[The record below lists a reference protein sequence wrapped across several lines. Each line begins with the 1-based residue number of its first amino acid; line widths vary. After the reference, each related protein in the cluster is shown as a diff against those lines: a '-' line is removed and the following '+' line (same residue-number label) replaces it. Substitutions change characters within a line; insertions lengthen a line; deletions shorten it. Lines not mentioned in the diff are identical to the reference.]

1 MKAENRR
8 RIEDQLRTIRAIAA
22 CEAGINSCCN
32 IIAET
37 LDDELEDLSDEFGAN
52 ALDGDLVVDGP
63 APEEPEEP
71 EHTVSPFLHQAP
83 SEQSEQSEQ
92 SDTSELSDAS
102 DRITE
107 EIKCWSRDFASSPAK
122 HLLEQLRAACKVT
135 VKELA
140 AYFGISPRMVNKI
153 LAGANSPRVSAKV
166 AELCGEA

>member
-8 RIEDQLRTIRAIAA
+8 RIEDQLRTIRAIAD
-22 CEAGINSCCN
+22 CDAGVNSCCN

-63 APEEPEEP
+63 VPEEPEEP

-83 SEQSEQSEQ
+83 TEQ
-92 SDTSELSDAS
+92 SDSSELSDAS

-135 VKELA
+135 VKDLA
-140 AYFGISPRMVNKI
+140 AYFGVSTRMISKI

>member
-8 RIEDQLRTIRAIAA
+8 RIEDQLRTIRAIAD
-22 CEAGINSCCN
+22 CDAGVHSCCN

-63 APEEPEEP
+63 APEEAEEP

-83 SEQSEQSEQ
+83 S
-92 SDTSELSDAS
+92 DTSELSESS
-102 DRITE
+102 DESVSYRITE
-107 EIKCWSRDFASSPAK
+107 EIECWSRDFASSPAK
-122 HLLEQLRAACKVT
+122 HLLEQLRAACKVS
-135 VKELA
+135 VKDLA
-140 AYFGISPRMVNKI
+140 SYFGVSPRMVNKI

-166 AELCGEA
+166 AELCEEA

>member
-8 RIEDQLRTIRAIAA
+8 RIEDQLRTIRAIAD
-22 CEAGINSCCN
+22 CDAGVHSCCN

-83 SEQSEQSEQ
+83 SEQSDASEE
-92 SDTSELSDAS
+92 SDPS
-102 DRITE
+102 DRIIE
-107 EIKCWSRDFASSPAK
+107 EIKCWSNDFASSSAK

-135 VKELA
+135 VKDLA
-140 AYFGISPRMVNKI
+140 AYFGVSTRMINKI

>member
-8 RIEDQLRTIRAIAA
+8 RIEDQLRTIRAIAD
-22 CEAGINSCCN
+22 CDAGVNSCCN

-71 EHTVSPFLHQAP
+71 EHTVSPFLHHAP
-83 SEQSEQSEQ
+83 P
-92 SDTSELSDAS
+92 DTSEESAPS
-102 DRITE
+102 DRITG
-107 EIKCWSRDFASSPAK
+107 EIKTWSFEFAHNPAPR
-122 HLLEQLRAACKVT
+122 LLQTLRAGCKVS
-135 VKELA
+135 VKDLA
-140 AYFGISPRMVNKI
+140 AYFGISTRMVNKI
-153 LAGANSPRVSAKV
+153 LAGANSNRVSAKV

>member
-8 RIEDQLRTIRAIAA
+8 RIEDQLRTIRAIAD
-22 CEAGINSCCN
+22 CDAGVRECCS

-83 SEQSEQSEQ
+83 SEQSDASEE
-92 SDTSELSDAS
+92 SDPS

-107 EIKCWSRDFASSPAK
+107 EIKCWSNDFASSSAK

-135 VKELA
+135 VKDLA
-140 AYFGISPRMVNKI
+140 AYFGVSTRMIRKI

>member
-8 RIEDQLRTIRAIAA
+8 RIEDQLRTIRAIAD
-22 CEAGINSCCN
+22 CDAGIHSCCN
-32 IIAET
+32 IIAEV
-37 LDDELEDLSDEFGAN
+37 LDDELEDISDEFGAN

-63 APEEPEEP
+63 VPEEPEEAEEP

-83 SEQSEQSEQ
+83 NPS
-92 SDTSELSDAS
+92 SDESELSDPS

-107 EIKCWSRDFASSPAK
+107 EIKCWSNDFASSSAK

-135 VKELA
+135 VKDLA
-140 AYFGISPRMVNKI
+140 AYFGISTRMINKI

-166 AELCGEA
+166 AELCEEA

>member
-8 RIEDQLRTIRAIAA
+8 RIEDQLRTIRAIAD
-22 CEAGINSCCN
+22 CDAGVNSCCN

-83 SEQSEQSEQ
+83 SEQS
-92 SDTSELSDAS
+92 DTSELSDAS

-107 EIKCWSRDFASSPAK
+107 EIKCWSGDFATEPAK

-135 VKELA
+135 VKDLA
-140 AYFGISPRMVNKI
+140 AYFGVSTRMINKI

>member
-8 RIEDQLRTIRAIAA
+8 RIEDQLRTIRAIAD
-22 CEAGINSCCN
+22 CDAGVHSCCN

-83 SEQSEQSEQ
+83 SEQSDASEE
-92 SDTSELSDAS
+92 SDPS

-107 EIKCWSRDFASSPAK
+107 EIKCWSNDFASSSAK
-122 HLLEQLRAACKVT
+122 HLLEQLRAACKVS
-135 VKELA
+135 VKDLA

-166 AELCGEA
+166 AELCEEA

>member
-83 SEQSEQSEQ
+83 S
-92 SDTSELSDAS
+92 DTSELSDAS

-107 EIKCWSRDFASSPAK
+107 EIKCWSGDFATEPAK
-122 HLLEQLRAACKVT
+122 HLLEQLRAACKASVMMGS
-135 VKELA
+135 VLA
-140 AYFGISPRMVNKI
+140 AYFGISTRMINKI
-153 LAGANSPRVSAKV
+153 LAGANSPRVSVKV

>member
-8 RIEDQLRTIRAIAA
+8 RIEDQLRTIRAIAD
-22 CEAGINSCCN
+22 CDAGVHSCCN

-52 ALDGDLVVDGP
+52 ALDDGDLVVDGP
-63 APEEPEEP
+63 APEKPEDEP
-71 EHTVSPFLHQAP
+71 EHTVSPFLHQVP
-83 SEQSEQSEQ
+83 SEQ
-92 SDTSELSDAS
+92 SDTSDTSEESAPS

-122 HLLEQLRAACKVT
+122 HLLEQLRTACKVT
-135 VKELA
+135 VKDLA
-140 AYFGISPRMVNKI
+140 AYFGISTRMVNKI

-166 AELCGEA
+166 AELCEEA

>member
-8 RIEDQLRTIRAIAA
+8 RIEDQLRTIRAIAD
-22 CEAGINSCCN
+22 CDAGVHSCCN

-83 SEQSEQSEQ
+83 SEQSEQS
-92 SDTSELSDAS
+92 DTSELSDAS

-135 VKELA
+135 VKDLA
-140 AYFGISPRMVNKI
+140 AYFGVSTRMINKI

-166 AELCGEA
+166 AELCEEA

>member
-1 MKAENRR
+1 MRTETRK
-8 RIEDQLRTIRAIAA
+8 RIEDQIRTIRAIADGD
-22 CEAGINSCCN
+22 AGIESCCT
-32 IIAET
+32 IIAEV

-52 ALDGDLVVDGP
+52 ALGGDLVVDGP

-71 EHTVSPFLHQAP
+71 ETVSPFLYQAP
-83 SEQSEQSEQ
+83 TER

-107 EIKCWSRDFASSPAK
+107 EIKCWSNDFASSPAK
-122 HLLEQLRAACKVT
+122 HLLEQLRAACKVS
-135 VKELA
+135 VKDLA

-166 AELCGEA
+166 AEICEEA

>member
-8 RIEDQLRTIRAIAA
+8 RIEDQLRTIRAIAD
-22 CEAGINSCCN
+22 CDAGVNSCCN

-83 SEQSEQSEQ
+83 DEH
-92 SDTSELSDAS
+92 SDTSEESDPF

-107 EIKCWSRDFASSPAK
+107 EIKCWPNDFASSPAK
-122 HLLEQLRAACKVT
+122 HLLEQLRAACKAS
-135 VKELA
+135 VKDLA
-140 AYFGISPRMVNKI
+140 AYFGISTRMVNKI

-166 AELCGEA
+166 AELCEEA

>member
-8 RIEDQLRTIRAIAA
+8 RIEDQLRTIRAIAD
-22 CEAGINSCCN
+22 CDAGVNSCCN

-83 SEQSEQSEQ
+83 S
-92 SDTSELSDAS
+92 DTSEESVPS
-102 DRITE
+102 DRITG
-107 EIKCWSRDFASSPAK
+107 EIKTWSFEFAHNPAPC
-122 HLLEQLRAACKVT
+122 LLQTLRAACKVS
-135 VKELA
+135 VKDLA
-140 AYFGISPRMVNKI
+140 AYFGISTRMVNKI
-153 LAGANSPRVSAKV
+153 LAGANSNRVSAKV

>member
-71 EHTVSPFLHQAP
+71 AHTVSPFLHQAP
-83 SEQSEQSEQ
+83 SEQSEQ

-107 EIKCWSRDFASSPAK
+107 EIKCWSGDFATEPAK
-122 HLLEQLRAACKVT
+122 HLLEQLRAACKVS
-135 VKELA
+135 VKDLA
-140 AYFGISPRMVNKI
+140 AYFGISTRMVNKI
-153 LAGANSPRVSAKV
+153 LAGANSNRVSAKV

>member
-8 RIEDQLRTIRAIAA
+8 RIEDQLRTIRAIAD
-22 CEAGINSCCN
+22 CDAGVNSCCN

-71 EHTVSPFLHQAP
+71 EHTVSPFLHHAP
-83 SEQSEQSEQ
+83 P
-92 SDTSELSDAS
+92 DTSEESAPS
-102 DRITE
+102 DRITG
-107 EIKCWSRDFASSPAK
+107 EIKTWSFEFAHNPAPR
-122 HLLEQLRAACKVT
+122 LLQTLRAACKVS
-135 VKELA
+135 VKDLA
-140 AYFGISPRMVNKI
+140 AYFGISTRMVNKI
-153 LAGANSPRVSAKV
+153 LAGANSNRVSAKV

>member
-8 RIEDQLRTIRAIAA
+8 RIEDQLRTIRAIAD
-22 CEAGINSCCN
+22 CDAGVNSCCN

-52 ALDGDLVVDGP
+52 ALDGDGDLVVDGP
-63 APEEPEEP
+63 APEESEEP

-83 SEQSEQSEQ
+83 SDTSEQ

-107 EIKCWSRDFASSPAK
+107 EIECWSRDFASSPAK
-122 HLLEQLRAACKVT
+122 HLLEQLRAACKVS
-135 VKELA
+135 VKDLA
-140 AYFGISPRMVNKI
+140 AYFDISTRMVNKI
-153 LAGANSPRVSAKV
+153 LAGANSNRVSAKV

>member
-1 MKAENRR
+1 MRTETRK
-8 RIEDQLRTIRAIAA
+8 RIEDQIRTIRAIAD
-22 CEAGINSCCN
+22 CDAGVNSCCN
-32 IIAET
+32 IIAEV

-71 EHTVSPFLHQAP
+71 EHTVSLFLHQAP
-83 SEQSEQSEQ
+83 SEQSEQ

-135 VKELA
+135 VKDLA

>member
-8 RIEDQLRTIRAIAA
+8 RIEDQLRTIRAIAD
-22 CEAGINSCCN
+22 CDAGVHSCCN

-52 ALDGDLVVDGP
+52 ALDDSGDLVVDGP

-83 SEQSEQSEQ
+83 S
-92 SDTSELSDAS
+92 DASELSESS

-107 EIKCWSRDFASSPAK
+107 EIKCWSNDFASSSAK
-122 HLLEQLRAACKVT
+122 HLLEQLRAACKVS
-135 VKELA
+135 VKDLA
-140 AYFGISPRMVNKI
+140 TYFGISARMVNKI

-166 AELCGEA
+166 AELCEEA

>member
-22 CEAGINSCCN
+22 CEAGVNSCCN

-37 LDDELEDLSDEFGAN
+37 LEDLSDEFGAN

-83 SEQSEQSEQ
+83 SEQSEQS
-92 SDTSELSDAS
+92 DTSELSDAS

-122 HLLEQLRAACKVT
+122 HLLEQLRAACKVS
-135 VKELA
+135 VKDLA

>member
-63 APEEPEEP
+63 APEDEP
-71 EHTVSPFLHQAP
+71 EHTVSPFLHKAP
-83 SEQSEQSEQ
+83 S
-92 SDTSELSDAS
+92 DASELSEPS

-107 EIKCWSRDFASSPAK
+107 EIKTWSFEFAHNPAPR
-122 HLLEQLRAACKVT
+122 LLQTLRAACKVT
-135 VKELA
+135 VKDLA
-140 AYFGISPRMVNKI
+140 AYFGVSTRMINKI

>member
-8 RIEDQLRTIRAIAA
+8 RIEDQLRTIRAIAD
-22 CEAGINSCCN
+22 CDAGVNSCCN

-83 SEQSEQSEQ
+83 SEQSDASEE
-92 SDTSELSDAS
+92 SDPS

-107 EIKCWSRDFASSPAK
+107 EIKCWSNDFASSSAK

-135 VKELA
+135 VKDLA
-140 AYFGISPRMVNKI
+140 AYFGVSTRMIRKI

>member
-8 RIEDQLRTIRAIAA
+8 RIEDQLRTIRAIAD
-22 CEAGINSCCN
+22 CDAGVNSCCN

-63 APEEPEEP
+63 VPEEPEEP

-83 SEQSEQSEQ
+83 S
-92 SDTSELSDAS
+92 DTSEESAPS
-102 DRITE
+102 DRITG
-107 EIKCWSRDFASSPAK
+107 EIKTWSFEFAHNPTPR
-122 HLLEQLRAACKVT
+122 LLQTLRAACKVS
-135 VKELA
+135 VKDLA
-140 AYFGISPRMVNKI
+140 AYFGISTRMVNKI
-153 LAGANSPRVSAKV
+153 LAGANSNRVSAKV

>member
-71 EHTVSPFLHQAP
+71 AHTVSPFLHQAP
-83 SEQSEQSEQ
+83 SEQSEQ

-122 HLLEQLRAACKVT
+122 HLLEQLRAACKVS
-135 VKELA
+135 VKDLA
-140 AYFGISPRMVNKI
+140 AYFGISTRMINKI
-153 LAGANSPRVSAKV
+153 LAGANSNRVSTKV
-166 AELCGEA
+166 AELCEEA

>member
-8 RIEDQLRTIRAIAA
+8 RIEDQLRTIRAIAD
-22 CEAGINSCCN
+22 CDAGVHSCCN

-52 ALDGDLVVDGP
+52 ALDDGDLVVDGP
-63 APEEPEEP
+63 APEKPEDEPQ
-71 EHTVSPFLHQAP
+71 HTVSPFLHQVP
-83 SEQSEQSEQ
+83 TEQ
-92 SDTSELSDAS
+92 SDTSEESDPS

-135 VKELA
+135 VKDLA

-166 AELCGEA
+166 AELCEEA

>member
-8 RIEDQLRTIRAIAA
+8 RIEDQLRTIRAIAD
-22 CEAGINSCCN
+22 CDAGVNSCCN

-83 SEQSEQSEQ
+83 SEQS
-92 SDTSELSDAS
+92 DTSELSDAS

-122 HLLEQLRAACKVT
+122 HLLEQLRAACKVS
-135 VKELA
+135 VKDLA
-140 AYFGISPRMVNKI
+140 AYFGISTRMINKI
-153 LAGANSPRVSAKV
+153 LAGANSNRVSTKV
-166 AELCGEA
+166 AELCEEA

>member
-8 RIEDQLRTIRAIAA
+8 RIEDQLRTIRAIAD
-22 CEAGINSCCN
+22 CDAGVNSCCN

-71 EHTVSPFLHQAP
+71 AHTVSPFLHQAP
-83 SEQSEQSEQ
+83 S
-92 SDTSELSDAS
+92 DTSEESAPS
-102 DRITE
+102 DRITG
-107 EIKCWSRDFASSPAK
+107 EIETWSFEFAHNPAPR
-122 HLLEQLRAACKVT
+122 LLQTLRAACKVS
-135 VKELA
+135 VKDLA
-140 AYFGISPRMVNKI
+140 AYFGISTRMVNKI
-153 LAGANSPRVSAKV
+153 LAGANSNRVSAKV

>member
-8 RIEDQLRTIRAIAA
+8 RIEDQLRTIRAIAD
-22 CEAGINSCCN
+22 CDAGVHSCCN

-83 SEQSEQSEQ
+83 SEQSDASEE
-92 SDTSELSDAS
+92 SDPS
-102 DRITE
+102 DRIIE
-107 EIKCWSRDFASSPAK
+107 EIKCWSNDFASSSAK

-135 VKELA
+135 VKDLA
-140 AYFGISPRMVNKI
+140 AYFGVSTRMIRKI

>member
-8 RIEDQLRTIRAIAA
+8 RIEDQLRTIRAIAD
-22 CEAGINSCCN
+22 CDAGVHSCCN

-71 EHTVSPFLHQAP
+71 EEAERTVSPFLHQAP
-83 SEQSEQSEQ
+83 SEQSDASEE
-92 SDTSELSDAS
+92 SDPS

-107 EIKCWSRDFASSPAK
+107 EIKTWSFEFAHNPAPR
-122 HLLEQLRAACKVT
+122 LLQTLRTACKVSA
-135 VKELA
+135 KDLA
-140 AYFGISPRMVNKI
+140 AYFGISTRMINKI
-153 LAGANSPRVSAKV
+153 LAGANSSRVSAKV
-166 AELCGEA
+166 AELCEEA

>member
-8 RIEDQLRTIRAIAA
+8 RIEDQLRTIRAIAD
-22 CEAGINSCCN
+22 CDAGVNSCCN

-71 EHTVSPFLHQAP
+71 AHTVSPFLHQAP
-83 SEQSEQSEQ
+83 SEQSEQ

-107 EIKCWSRDFASSPAK
+107 EIKCWSGDFATEPAK
-122 HLLEQLRAACKVT
+122 HLLEQLRAACKVS
-135 VKELA
+135 VKDLA
-140 AYFGISPRMVNKI
+140 AYFGISTRMVNKI
-153 LAGANSPRVSAKV
+153 LAGANSNRVSAKV

>member
-8 RIEDQLRTIRAIAA
+8 RIEDQLRTIRAIAD
-22 CEAGINSCCN
+22 CDAGVNSCCN

-83 SEQSEQSEQ
+83 TPS
-92 SDTSELSDAS
+92 SDASELSEPS

-107 EIKCWSRDFASSPAK
+107 EIKTWSFEFAHNPAPR
-122 HLLEQLRAACKVT
+122 LLQTLRTACKVS
-135 VKELA
+135 VKDLA
-140 AYFGISPRMVNKI
+140 TYFGVSTRMVRKI

>member
-8 RIEDQLRTIRAIAA
+8 RIEDQLRTIRAIAD
-22 CEAGINSCCN
+22 CDAGVNSCCN

-71 EHTVSPFLHQAP
+71 AHTVSPFLHQAP
-83 SEQSEQSEQ
+83 SEQSEQ

-102 DRITE
+102 DRITG
-107 EIKCWSRDFASSPAK
+107 EIECWSRDFASSPAK

-135 VKELA
+135 VKDLA
-140 AYFGISPRMVNKI
+140 AYFGVSTRMIRKI
-153 LAGANSPRVSAKV
+153 LAGANSNRVSAKV

>member
-8 RIEDQLRTIRAIAA
+8 RIEDQLKTIRAIAD
-22 CEAGINSCCN
+22 CDAGVNSCCN

-71 EHTVSPFLHQAP
+71 EPFFLQAP
-83 SEQSEQSEQ
+83 
-92 SDTSELSDAS
+92 SDTSEESAPS
-102 DRITE
+102 DRITG
-107 EIKCWSRDFASSPAK
+107 EIECWSRDFASSPAK

-135 VKELA
+135 EKDLA
-140 AYFGISPRMVNKI
+140 AYFGVSTRMIRKI

>member
-8 RIEDQLRTIRAIAA
+8 RIEDQLRTIRAIAD
-22 CEAGINSCCN
+22 CDAGVHSCCN
-32 IIAET
+32 IIAEV

-52 ALDGDLVVDGP
+52 ALDGDGDLVVDGP

-83 SEQSEQSEQ
+83 S
-92 SDTSELSDAS
+92 DTSEESAPS
-102 DRITE
+102 DRITG
-107 EIKCWSRDFASSPAK
+107 EIECWSRDFASSPAK

-135 VKELA
+135 VKDLA
-140 AYFGISPRMVNKI
+140 AYFGVSTRMIRKI
-153 LAGANSPRVSAKV
+153 LAGANSNRVSAKV